1 MTLEDRREFELLI
14 ENSVLKAVQPLME
27 SINGL
32 HQEIY
37 DPDGD
42 NGLKR
47 RVRKVECKVESIN
60 LKLVRWTGGGAVI
73 GAIIVW
79 ILSLIV
85 KLI

>member
-1 MTLEDRREFELLI
+1 MTLEDRRDFELLI

-27 SINGL
+27 SISGL

-47 RVRKVECKVESIN
+47 RVGKVECKVESIN
-60 LKLVRWTGGGAVI
+60 LKLARWTGGGAAV
-73 GAIIVW
+73 GAIIGW